1 MQSSNFS
8 FIYSIYPKQEPTY
21 TFIIRMFA
29 TTRKPWQFSKML
41 IIGRKKSRQDDNT
54 RVKMIV
60 NKCDCQ
66 YRRKKKFIYF
76 CCYNETNSSVGLSL
90 CVCVYVCVLH
100 VQIRLQHNHF
110 LWMSSPISPSES
122 WRRGG
127 TESVSGSSLLSS
139 SGRAGW
145 AQFGW
150 CTQSVFLKKR

>member
-66 YRRKKKFIYF
+66 YRRKKK
-76 CCYNETNSSVGLSL
+76 
-90 CVCVYVCVLH
+90 VYIFLL
-100 VQIRLQHNHF
+100 LQ
-110 LWMSSPISPSES
+110 
-122 WRRGG
+122 
-127 TESVSGSSLLSS
+127 
-139 SGRAGW
+139 
-145 AQFGW
+145 
-150 CTQSVFLKKR
+150 